1 MVNEHEALV
10 EQAVRTKRTVVLFGG
25 LDTGKSTLSHALLAA
40 AVEAGRP
47 AAFIDADVGQK
58 TVGPPA
64 TVTLKHVRGLGDLE
78 AATMAKED
86 ALWFVGSTSPEG
98 HLLQVV
104 TAVESVFRLAKEAG
118 ADFVVVDSS
127 GLVSGIHGQ
136 ILKYHKV
143 ELLRPDLVVGLQR
156 GEELLPLLG
165 VIQRFFATE
174 VVPVG
179 VHPDVVP
186 TTVEQRAENRERAM
200 ARYFAGDLHRFRVK
214 PTVFMPALP
223 PLFDLAQ
230 LDHLLVG
237 LSDGAGGYLGLG
249 YLEHVPEEGLLRL
262 ISPVAAGPKALR
274 LGSVRLEEGYR
285 AKRVDLRNLFGSE

>member
-1 MVNEHEALV
+1 VNEHQALV
-10 EQAVRTKRTVVLFGG
+10 EETVRTKHTVVLVGG
-25 LDTGKSTLSHALLAA
+25 LDTGKSTLSRWLLEAALA
-40 AVEAGRP
+40 AGRP
-47 AAFIDADVGQK
+47 SAFIDADVGQK

-64 TVTLKHVRGLGDLE
+64 TVTLKHLRSPADLE
-78 AATMAKED
+78 PETLAKED
-86 ALWFVGSTSPEG
+86 VLWFVGSTSPEG

-104 TAVESVFRLAKEAG
+104 TAVASLFRLAKEAG

-127 GLVSGIHGQ
+127 GLVSGVYGQ

-143 ELLRPDLVVGLQR
+143 EMLRPDLVVGIQR

-174 VVPVG
+174 VVPLG
-179 VHPDVVP
+179 VHPDVRP
-186 TTVEQRAENRERAM
+186 TSVEERAANRERSM
-200 ARYFAGDLHRFRVK
+200 SRYFSAELHRFRVK

-223 PLFDLAQ
+223 PLFDIAQ

-237 LSDGAGGYLGLG
+237 LSDGAGGYLGIG
-249 YLEHVPEEGLLRL
+249 YLEHLAEEGVMRL

-274 LGSVRLEEGYR
+274 LGSVRLEAGYR